1 MPTHAWNPF
10 LRFPRASL
18 AASLLLCLPF
28 FLLLPRFKVSSETR
42 VLLEGDQ
49 RNLASYEKVRQIL
62 ANVDVLVLSMECAD
76 VFSPHGID
84 AVRRVSDALQQL
96 PGVEDVKSLTHSV
109 RPVRRGLGFEMVPL
123 VPSG

>member
-62 ANVDVLVLSMECAD
+62 ANVDVYNVMNAS
-76 VFSPHGID
+76 SI
-84 AVRRVSDALQQL
+84 LQLAAGTAGSQ
-96 PGVEDVKSLTHSV
+96 G
-109 RPVRRGLGFEMVPL
+109 RGGYTYGPRWL
-123 VPSG
+123 VPSLILEGRVIQFSGQLTF